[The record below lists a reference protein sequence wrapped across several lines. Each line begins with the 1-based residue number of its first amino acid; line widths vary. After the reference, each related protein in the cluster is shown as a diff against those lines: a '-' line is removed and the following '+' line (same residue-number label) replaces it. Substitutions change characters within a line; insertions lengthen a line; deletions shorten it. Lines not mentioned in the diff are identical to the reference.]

1 MAVTYTIQ
9 GRLDGLNAYVNACRT
24 NPYKGAKCKRSNQ
37 KICRCSIPYEL
48 REKDREIIFPVRVEI
63 TWYEKDRRRDP
74 DNIASAKKYI
84 LDSLVEAG
92 VFPDDGWKYV
102 KGFTNVFRLFYH
114 CLLHTNLEDKRYCG
128 REIKAGQF
136 VSSITRISAETG
148 LTESQVRTALKK
160 LKDTG
165 YLSTKSTNKYTIY
178 TVNDYEKY
186 IDCGQVIE
194 ATAKVENGTKM
205 EQPVERKMEQTDK
218 NAKKNCEKSKENCEK
233 SNKKAINECFEKLWK
248 QYPNKRGKGQV
259 SDAKKKTLY
268 EIGEEKIE
276 RALKRYLDDLSKDS
290 SWRKPQNGSTF
301 FNSGYVDYLDENY
314 EKPPEPKPQ
323 RNPASI
329 LECERD
335 YDFDNLEQQ
344 LFKKQLE

>member
-1 MAVTYTIQ
+1 MNININT
-9 GRLDGLNAYVNACRT
+9 DW
-24 NPYKGAKCKRSNQ
+24 
-37 KICRCSIPYEL
+37 E
-48 REKDREIIFPVRVEI
+48 
-63 TWYEKDRRRDP
+63 WYE
-74 DNIASAKKYI
+74 N
-84 LDSLVEAG
+84 
-92 VFPDDGWKYV
+92 
-102 KGFTNVFRLFYH
+102 TNVFRLFYH

-128 REIKAGQF
+128 KEIKAGQF

-165 YLSTKSTNKYTIY
+165 YISTKSTNKYTIY
-178 TVNDYEKY
+178 TVNEYQTY
-186 IDCGQVIE
+186 IDCGQVAK
-194 ATAKVENGTKM
+194 ATTEENTVVENGTKM
-205 EQPVERKMEQTDK
+205 EQTVERKMEQTEENVK
-218 NAKKNCEKSKENCEK
+218 ENCEKPKEK
-233 SNKKAINECFEKLWK
+233 SNKKAIIDCFERLWK
-248 QYPNKRGKGQV
+248 KYPNKRGKGQV
-259 SDAKKKTLY
+259 SDTKKKTLY

-329 LECERD
+329 LACERD
-335 YDFDNLEQQ
+335 YDFDSLEMQLMQQQ
-344 LFKKQLE
+344 LE

>member
-1 MAVTYTIQ
+1 MNININT
-9 GRLDGLNAYVNACRT
+9 DW
-24 NPYKGAKCKRSNQ
+24 
-37 KICRCSIPYEL
+37 E
-48 REKDREIIFPVRVEI
+48 
-63 TWYEKDRRRDP
+63 WYE
-74 DNIASAKKYI
+74 N
-84 LDSLVEAG
+84 
-92 VFPDDGWKYV
+92 
-102 KGFTNVFRLFYH
+102 TNVFRLFYH

-128 REIKAGQF
+128 KEIKAGQF

-165 YLSTKSTNKYTIY
+165 YISTKSTNKCTIY
-178 TVNDYEKY
+178 TVNEYQKY
-186 IDCGQVIE
+186 IDCGQVVE
-194 ATAKVENGTKM
+194 TTTEENKVVENGTKM
-205 EQPVERKMEQTDK
+205 EQPVERKMEQTEEK
-218 NAKKNCEKSKENCEK
+218 VKETCEKSKENCEK
-233 SNKKAINECFEKLWK
+233 SNKKAINECFERLWK

-314 EKPPEPKPQ
+314 EKPPEPQ

-329 LECERD
+329 LACERD
-335 YDFDNLEQQ
+335 YDFDSLEMQ
-344 LFKKQLE
+344 LMQKQLE

>member
-1 MAVTYTIQ
+1 MNININT
-9 GRLDGLNAYVNACRT
+9 DW
-24 NPYKGAKCKRSNQ
+24 
-37 KICRCSIPYEL
+37 E
-48 REKDREIIFPVRVEI
+48 
-63 TWYEKDRRRDP
+63 WYE
-74 DNIASAKKYI
+74 N
-84 LDSLVEAG
+84 
-92 VFPDDGWKYV
+92 
-102 KGFTNVFRLFYH
+102 TNVFRLFYH
-114 CLLHTNLEDKRYCG
+114 CLLHTNLEDRRYCG
-128 REIKAGQF
+128 KEIKAGQF

-165 YLSTKSTNKYTIY
+165 YISTKSTNKYTIY

-186 IDCGQVIE
+186 IDCGQVVE

-205 EQPVERKMEQTDK
+205 EQPVERKMEQTE
-218 NAKKNCEKSKENCEK
+218 EKVKETCEK

-259 SDAKKKTLY
+259 SDAKKKVLY
-268 EIGEEKIE
+268 QIGEEHIQ
-276 RALKRYLDDLSKDS
+276 RALKRYLDGLEKDV

-314 EKPPEPKPQ
+314 EKPQEPKPQ
-323 RNPASI
+323 RNPASV

-335 YDFDNLEQQ
+335 YDFDDLEMKMMQ
-344 LFKKQLE
+344 KQLE

>member
-1 MAVTYTIQ
+1 MNININT
-9 GRLDGLNAYVNACRT
+9 DF
-24 NPYKGAKCKRSNQ
+24 
-37 KICRCSIPYEL
+37 E
-48 REKDREIIFPVRVEI
+48 
-63 TWYEKDRRRDP
+63 WYE
-74 DNIASAKKYI
+74 N
-84 LDSLVEAG
+84 
-92 VFPDDGWKYV
+92 
-102 KGFTNVFRLFYH
+102 TNVFRLFYH

-165 YLSTKSTNKYTIY
+165 YISTKSTNKYTIY
-178 TVNDYEKY
+178 TVNEYQKY
-186 IDCGQVIE
+186 IDCGQVAK
-194 ATAKVENGTKM
+194 ATTEENTVVKNGTKM
-205 EQPVERKMEQTDK
+205 EQPVERKMEQTEEK
-218 NAKKNCEKSKENCEK
+218 VKETCEKSKENCEK
-233 SNKKAINECFEKLWK
+233 SNKKAFIDCFERLWK
-248 QYPNKRGKGQV
+248 KYPNKRGKGQV
-259 SDAKKKTLY
+259 SDTKKKTLY

-329 LECERD
+329 LDCEHD
-335 YDFDNLEQQ
+335 YDFDDLEMQ
-344 LFKKQLE
+344 LMQKQLE

>member
-1 MAVTYTIQ
+1 MQININT
-9 GRLDGLNAYVNACRT
+9 DW
-24 NPYKGAKCKRSNQ
+24 
-37 KICRCSIPYEL
+37 E
-48 REKDREIIFPVRVEI
+48 
-63 TWYEKDRRRDP
+63 WYE
-74 DNIASAKKYI
+74 S
-84 LDSLVEAG
+84 
-92 VFPDDGWKYV
+92 
-102 KGFTNVFRLFYH
+102 TNVFRLFTH
-114 CLLHTNLEDKRYCG
+114 CLLHTNTQNIRYCG

-165 YLSTKSTNKYTIY
+165 YISTKSTNKYTIY
-178 TVNDYEKY
+178 TVNEYQKY
-186 IDCGQVIE
+186 IDCGQVAE
-194 ATAKVENGTKM
+194 TTTEENTVVENGTKM
-205 EQPVERKMEQTDK
+205 EQPVERKMEQKDE
-218 NAKKNCEKSKENCEK
+218 NAK
-233 SNKKAINECFEKLWK
+233 KKAINECFERLWK
-248 QYPNKRGKGQV
+248 QYPNKKGKGQV
-259 SDAKKKTLY
+259 SDTKKKVLY
-268 EIGEEKIE
+268 QIGEEHIQ
-276 RALKRYLDDLSKDS
+276 RALKRYLDGLEKDA

-344 LFKKQLE
+344 LLEKQFGGNT

>member
-1 MAVTYTIQ
+1 MQI
-9 GRLDGLNAYVNACRT
+9 
-24 NPYKGAKCKRSNQ
+24 
-37 KICRCSIPYEL
+37 
-48 REKDREIIFPVRVEI
+48 
-63 TWYEKDRRRDP
+63 
-74 DNIASAKKYI
+74 NINT
-84 LDSLVEAG
+84 DWE
-92 VFPDDGWKYV
+92 WHEN
-102 KGFTNVFRLFYH
+102 TNVFRLFYH

-128 REIKAGQF
+128 KEIKAGQF

-160 LKDTG
+160 LKDTW
-165 YLSTKSTNKYTIY
+165 YISTKSTNKYTIY
-178 TVNDYEKY
+178 TVNEYQKY
-186 IDCGQVIE
+186 IDCGQVAE
-194 ATAKVENGTKM
+194 TTTEENTMVENGTKM
-205 EQPVERKMEQTDK
+205 EQPVERKMEQTDE
-218 NAKKNCEKSKENCEK
+218 NAK
-233 SNKKAINECFEKLWK
+233 KKAINECFERLWK

-259 SDAKKKTLY
+259 SDTKKKTLY

-323 RNPASI
+323 RNPASV

-335 YDFDNLEQQ
+335 YDFDSLEMQ
-344 LFKKQLE
+344 LIQKQLE

>member
-1 MAVTYTIQ
+1 MNININT
-9 GRLDGLNAYVNACRT
+9 DW
-24 NPYKGAKCKRSNQ
+24 
-37 KICRCSIPYEL
+37 E
-48 REKDREIIFPVRVEI
+48 
-63 TWYEKDRRRDP
+63 WYE
-74 DNIASAKKYI
+74 N
-84 LDSLVEAG
+84 
-92 VFPDDGWKYV
+92 
-102 KGFTNVFRLFYH
+102 TNVFRLFCH

-165 YLSTKSTNKYTIY
+165 YISTKSTNKYTIY
-178 TVNDYEKY
+178 TVKYQKY
-186 IDCGQVIE
+186 IDCGQVAE
-194 ATAKVENGTKM
+194 TTTEENTVVENGTKM
-205 EQPVERKMEQTDK
+205 EQTEEK
-218 NAKKNCEKSKENCEK
+218 AKKNCEKSKENCEK
-233 SNKKAINECFEKLWK
+233 SNKKAFIDCFERLWK

-259 SDAKKKTLY
+259 SDTKKKTLY

-323 RNPASI
+323 RNPASV

-344 LFKKQLE
+344 LLEKQFGGNT

>member
-1 MAVTYTIQ
+1 MNININT
-9 GRLDGLNAYVNACRT
+9 DW
-24 NPYKGAKCKRSNQ
+24 
-37 KICRCSIPYEL
+37 E
-48 REKDREIIFPVRVEI
+48 
-63 TWYEKDRRRDP
+63 WYE
-74 DNIASAKKYI
+74 N
-84 LDSLVEAG
+84 
-92 VFPDDGWKYV
+92 
-102 KGFTNVFRLFYH
+102 TNVFRLFCH

-136 VSSITRISAETG
+136 ASSIQRISAETG

-165 YLSTKSTNKYTIY
+165 YISTKSTNKYTIY
-178 TVNDYEKY
+178 TVNEYQKY
-186 IDCGQVIE
+186 IDCRQVAE
-194 ATAKVENGTKM
+194 TTTEENTVVENGTKM
-205 EQPVERKMEQTDK
+205 EQPVERKMEQTDE

-233 SNKKAINECFEKLWK
+233 SNKKAINECFERLWK

-259 SDAKKKTLY
+259 SDTKKKTLY

-314 EKPPEPKPQ
+314 EKQQEPKPQ
-323 RNPASI
+323 RNPASV

-335 YDFDNLEQQ
+335 YDFDDLEMQ
-344 LFKKQLE
+344 LLHKQLE

>member
-1 MAVTYTIQ
+1 MNININT
-9 GRLDGLNAYVNACRT
+9 DW
-24 NPYKGAKCKRSNQ
+24 
-37 KICRCSIPYEL
+37 E
-48 REKDREIIFPVRVEI
+48 
-63 TWYEKDRRRDP
+63 WYE
-74 DNIASAKKYI
+74 N
-84 LDSLVEAG
+84 
-92 VFPDDGWKYV
+92 
-102 KGFTNVFRLFYH
+102 TNVFRLFCH
-114 CLLHTNLEDKRYCG
+114 CLLHTNLEDRRYCG
-128 REIKAGQF
+128 KEIKAGQF

-165 YLSTKSTNKYTIY
+165 YISTKSTNKCTMY
-178 TVNDYEKY
+178 TVNGYEKY
-186 IDCGQVIE
+186 IDCGQVVE
-194 ATAKVENGTKM
+194 ATAEENKTVENGTKM
-205 EQPVERKMEQTDK
+205 EQTVERKMEQTDE
-218 NAKKNCEKSKENCEK
+218 NAKKTCEKLKENCEK
-233 SNKKAINECFEKLWK
+233 SNKKAFIDCFERLWK

-259 SDAKKKTLY
+259 SDAKKKVLY
-268 EIGEEKIE
+268 QIGEEHIQ
-276 RALKRYLDDLSKDS
+276 RALKRYLDGLEKDA